1 MSTEVSTVK
10 RRNTLTSRVK
20 KMFGGGGNSDNTVSS
35 NSNNNTVP
43 YIPPVTQGL
52 SPPPPAK
59 TKGSLNNTASTNV
72 KRQLTVNTKVVES
85 GNGVISP
92 VGSNSNNV
100 YRSNSHSKD
109 SNRRKV
115 AGQSNSNSSG
125 SNNNSTTASSNPVP
139 ITTTTSTTT
148 SNSDINTK
156 RFVLLESGEHRHNLK
171 ATRRQ
176 EKLTSMLKNL
186 ISSQRVR
193 DQAVSAVP
201 DIITDPSLKT
211 PTSPTPT
218 PQVQVTGTVDSP
230 SLLSGLVKRIE
241 GKKTTLK
248 DNIDLPLTPVASSHF
263 DNKNPNRNA
272 RATINNNNNTPPIRR
287 KDNQSFAEKYGKCIE
302 IAGKGAYGV
311 VRICHKKSLDKNT
324 PEQLFAVKE
333 FSRRAGESAEKYQKR
348 LIAEFCISSS
358 LHHTNI
364 VETLDLL
371 KDANGV
377 YLEVMRY
384 CAGGDLFSLIVAN
397 GKLEYLEADCF
408 FKQLIRG
415 VVYMHNMGVC
425 HRDLKPEN
433 LLLTADGMLKITD
446 FGNSECFKMAWE
458 KDIHLS
464 GGVCGS
470 GPYIAPEEYVM
481 DEFDP
486 RAVDIWSCGVIYM
499 AMRTGRQL
507 WSVAKREDQFYS
519 KYLKGRKEKGG
530 YKPIEQMKRARCRNV
545 IYSMLDPVPHR
556 RITGKQILNSEWGRE
571 IKCCHESYAIKV

>member
-20 KMFGGGGNSDNTVSS
+20 KMFGGGGS
-35 NSNNNTVP
+35 NSNGNGNSNSTDTTETKDTHATVP
-43 YIPPVTQGL
+43 HIPPVTQRL

-59 TKGSLNNTASTNV
+59 TKGSLNGAANV
-72 KRQLTVNTKVVES
+72 GVKKQLTVNTRLAAAAAANS
-85 GNGVISP
+85 HLSDSSIISP
-92 VGSNSNNV
+92 VGSGTVTGTDSTTHHV
-100 YRSNSHSKD
+100 HRSNSHSKD
-109 SNRRKV
+109 SNRVKPV
-115 AGQSNSNSSG
+115 GQG
-125 SNNNSTTASSNPVP
+125 NSTN
-139 ITTTTSTTT
+139 TTTIIIPS
-148 SNSDINTK
+148 SDINTK

-186 ISSQRVR
+186 ISSQKVR

-211 PTSPTPT
+211 PTSPLVPL
-218 PQVQVTGTVDSP
+218 PDKVDPP

-241 GKKTTLK
+241 GKKTSTRE
-248 DNIDLPLTPVASSHF
+248 NINLPLTPVASSHF

-272 RATINNNNNTPPIRR
+272 RATNTPHPQINK

-311 VRICHKKSLDKNT
+311 VRICHKRSPDKNT

-333 FSRRAGESAEKYQKR
+333 FSRRTGESVEKYQKR

-371 KDANGV
+371 RDANGV

-470 GPYIAPEEYVM
+470 GPYIAPEEYVQ